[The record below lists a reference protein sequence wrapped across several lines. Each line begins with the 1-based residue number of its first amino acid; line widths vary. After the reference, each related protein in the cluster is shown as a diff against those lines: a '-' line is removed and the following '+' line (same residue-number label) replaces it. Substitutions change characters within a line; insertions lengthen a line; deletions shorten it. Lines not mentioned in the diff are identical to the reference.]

1 MDIKPIYIGIAAGIC
16 TAIAMLP
23 QLIKII
29 RTKEAEQIS
38 LAMILI
44 LLTGLGL
51 WIWYGFV
58 QEDYPVIITNA
69 FSALVNMLII
79 IFSIKYKK

>member
-51 WIWYGFV
+51 WIWYGFA